1 MQESQLPSWSMLNVH
16 IDKVMRGMLWGR
28 WLHREYLGVT
38 VNSKILQSVPC
49 KFYLLLDLEFMREI
63 ATQVGD
69 STFKGKEK

>member
-1 MQESQLPSWSMLNVH
+1 MGQVTTQGVP
-16 IDKVMRGMLWGR
+16 GC
-28 WLHREYLGVT
+28 VT